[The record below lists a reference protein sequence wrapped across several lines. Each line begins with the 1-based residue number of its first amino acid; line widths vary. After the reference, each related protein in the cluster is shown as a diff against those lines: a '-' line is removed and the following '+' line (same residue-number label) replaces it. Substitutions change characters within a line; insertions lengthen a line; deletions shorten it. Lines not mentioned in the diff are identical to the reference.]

1 MTNST
6 NNKNVPELSQWV
18 FLHTNF
24 EIDNFEKKQHIK
36 NLYFIGSFIPQ
47 LSLVRGTF

>member
-1 MTNST
+1 M
-6 NNKNVPELSQWV
+6 KLFPVLLSQWV